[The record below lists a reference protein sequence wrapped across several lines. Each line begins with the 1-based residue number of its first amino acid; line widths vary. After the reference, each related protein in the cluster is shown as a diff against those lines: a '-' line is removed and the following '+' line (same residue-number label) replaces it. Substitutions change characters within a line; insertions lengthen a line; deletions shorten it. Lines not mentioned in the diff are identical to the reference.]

1 MTRSYHK
8 VRFSDRHGTPRKH
21 SSCVTDL
28 PIYIEKQGA
37 LILLRSSVSV
47 WEKKMNQR
55 ISSNWVSSF
64 FFFFFFFFFFC
75 FAFVACD
82 ENRSRR
88 DFAEILE
95 SKLKSDKK
103 KGKEESKKRKEKS
116 SADSKGASVVPDA
129 RSEVPI
135 VDPIGNF
142 QSPPSFQMRGANYVR
157 LRRGSDGNMYHSTFG
172 VDQYDA
178 SRAHAALDQLS
189 RDGYKLVRVFV
200 SVDTDDGIV
209 SQQSGATLNERYLAN
224 LRDFLAHARSVGI
237 SVVITT
243 QWAPGNYV
251 RTDWSPDNN
260 IGGMN
265 GLYLNPKILGANLR
279 FFTDLAAAIHAA
291 SLDSAVY
298 AFDLH
303 NEGEFN
309 SSEAP
314 LNSNQWF
321 KAPNGASYDL
331 GSSGE
336 KQRLMDDSVA
346 HWIYWARESIRSR
359 MPNVLV
365 TQSVFSP
372 FLVRGSSRV
381 PFRLAAIE
389 AAPVDYLDAHVYA
402 QNPDELDAELKE
414 LGVGALTKNKRLI
427 VGELGA
433 LQSKSISDSVK
444 LVRAMFDKTCRSGFS
459 AWMFWTWDSHEQTDW
474 HNLYQDGGALNGVFA
489 PVANQLSCNSTPSC
503 MTPEGFFRINEA
515 IYYSNGKDSF
525 CVYKS
530 WDDYK
535 RAGGSDDWRS
545 IRSYSAQPTCFRND
559 GICVVR

>member
-1 MTRSYHK
+1 MKLQRGYP
-8 VRFSDRHGTPRKH
+8 FSVVLLLAA
-21 SSCVTDL
+21 SS
-28 PIYIEKQGA
+28 
-37 LILLRSSVSV
+37 LL
-47 WEKKMNQR
+47 
-55 ISSNWVSSF
+55 
-64 FFFFFFFFFFC
+64 
-75 FAFVACD
+75 ACS

-88 DFAEILE
+88 DFAEVLASE
-95 SKLKSDKK
+95 SNSGKSDSGKK
-103 KGKEESKKRKEKS
+103 KGEGDSKKNKEKTS
-116 SADSKGASVVPDA
+116 KDSKRNKVVPDA
-129 RSEVPI
+129 SSEVPSGI
-135 VDPIGNF
+135 TQGNF
-142 QSPPSFQMRGANYVR
+142 QSPPGFQMRGANYVR

-172 VDQYDA
+172 VDQYDS

-224 LRDFLAHARSVGI
+224 LRDFLAYARSSRI

-243 QWAPGNYV
+243 QWAPENYL
-251 RTDWSPDNN
+251 RTDWNPSNN

-265 GLYLNPKILGANLR
+265 GLYLNPKILSANLR
-279 FFTDLAAAIHAA
+279 FFRDLAAAIHAA

-309 SSEAP
+309 SSEPP
-314 LNSNQWF
+314 LNTNQWF

-331 GSSGE
+331 GSQGE

-346 HWIYWARESIRSR
+346 HWIYWARESIRSQ
-359 MPNVLV
+359 MPNVLI

-372 FLVRGSSRV
+372 FLVKGSSRV

-389 AAPVDYLDAHVYA
+389 AAAVDYLDAHVYA
-402 QNPDELDAELKE
+402 QNPHELDAELND
-414 LGVGALTKNKRLI
+414 LGVGSLIKNKRLI

-433 LQSKSISDSVK
+433 LQRKSIQDSVV
-444 LVRAMFDKTCRSGFS
+444 LIRAMFDKTCRSGFS

-474 HNLYQDGGALNGVFA
+474 HNLLQEKGALNGVFA

-503 MTPEGFFRINEA
+503 MAPNGFFRSNEG
-515 IYYSNGKDSF
+515 IYYSNGNDLY
-525 CVYKS
+525 CLYKS

-535 RAGGSDDWRS
+535 RAGGIDDWRS
-545 IRSYSAQPTCFRND
+545 LRFYATLPTCFRND
-559 GICVVR
+559 GYCVVR